1 MLVDMKDNSGSESEP
16 LLQMKGLRIE
26 GLSEN
31 GWQEIV
37 CGIDLQLKRGE
48 IIGLIGES
56 GAGKSTIG
64 LAAMGYAQDGCRITE
79 GDIIFDGIELRT
91 ASEEE
96 KRKLRGTRIS
106 YVAQSAAAAFNP
118 AHRLLEQF
126 AEVPVAHKILNLS
139 KAKEK
144 GRALYRSLDLPDP
157 ENIGERWPH
166 QVSGGQ
172 LQRMMVA
179 MAMSCEPDLIIF
191 DEPTTALDVT
201 TQIEVLKTIKEIVI
215 DRNVAAIYVTH
226 DLAVVAQMADHLMVL
241 RHGNLIEVNST
252 GQILKSPKQEYTQNL
267 LDARSRNEKITA
279 QIPNPKTLLSIESVT
294 AGYGKGPDILQDVSI
309 LVEKGRTVAVV
320 GESGSGKS
328 TLARVVTGLLP
339 ARFGGIHFRGELLPD
354 KLNHREKQQLQKVQM
369 ISQLPDIALNP
380 RQRVRD
386 IIGRPLSFYLGLK
399 GKEKEQ
405 RINELLQQI
414 ELPQSYIDRLPSELS
429 GGEKQRI
436 CIARALAAEP
446 ELIICD
452 EVTSALDS
460 IVAKAILNLLQR
472 LQNKLGVT
480 YLFISHDLDTV
491 ANIADQVVVLY
502 AGRVAEQ
509 GSKSAVFQPPFHP
522 YTRLLLSSVPEMRQG
537 WLEETLSTRE
547 AKAGIA
553 REVKITEQGCP
564 FAERCP
570 ISIEDVCVASRPP
583 LQTTTSGHVYACQ
596 HSKEVLL
603 RESQY

>member
-339 ARFGGIHFRGELLPD
+339 ARFGGIHFRGEPLPD

-570 ISIEDVCVASRPP
+570 IAIEDVCVASRPP

>member
-1 MLVDMKDNSGSESEP
+1 MLVETNKIDNEQLNRP
-16 LLQMKGLRIE
+16 LLEVKGLRIE
-26 GLSEN
+26 GLSEK

-37 CGIDLQLKRGE
+37 RGVNLQLKRGE
-48 IIGLIGES
+48 ILGLIGES

-64 LAAMGYAQDGCRITE
+64 LAAMGFARDGCRITAGE
-79 GDIIFDGIELRT
+79 IIFDGIELSS
-91 ASEEE
+91 APENE

-118 AHRLLEQF
+118 AHRLLDQF
-126 AEVPVAHKILNLS
+126 AEGPVDHGVMPRA

-179 MAMSCEPDLIIF
+179 MAMSCGPDLIIF

-201 TQIEVLKTIKEIVI
+201 TQIEVLKTIKEIVT
-215 DRNVAAIYVTH
+215 DSNVAALYITH
-226 DLAVVAQMADHLMVL
+226 DLAVVAQLADQLMVL
-241 RHGNLIEVNST
+241 RYGNLVEVNST
-252 GQILKSPKQEYTQNL
+252 GQILEAPKEDYTRAL
-267 LDARSRNEKITA
+267 LDARARHEKTTA
-279 QIPNPKTLLSIESVT
+279 QFKDSSTLLSIDSVT
-294 AGYGKGPDILQDVSI
+294 VGYGKGPDVLQEVSVS
-309 LVEKGRTVAVV
+309 VERGRTVAVV

-328 TLARVVTGLLP
+328 TLARVITGLLP
-339 ARFGGIHFRGELLPD
+339 PRSGEILFQGELLPHA
-354 KLNHREKQQLQKVQM
+354 LAQRTKQQLRKAQM
-369 ISQLPDIALNP
+369 IYQLPDVALNP

-386 IIGRPLSFYLGLK
+386 IVGRPLSFYLGLR
-399 GKEKEQ
+399 GKERER
-405 RINELLQQI
+405 RIIELLEQI
-414 ELPQSYIDRLPSELS
+414 ELSETYINRLPDELS

-452 EVTSALDS
+452 EVTSALDT
-460 IVAKAILNLLQR
+460 IVAKAILDLLQR
-472 LQNKLGVT
+472 LQYELQLT
-480 YLFISHDLDTV
+480 YLFISHDIDTV
-491 ANIADQVVVLY
+491 ASIADRVVVLY

-522 YTRLLLSSVPEMRQG
+522 YTRLLLSSVPEMKLD
-537 WLEETLSTRE
+537 WLEKTLSTRE
-547 AKAGIA
+547 AQAGIA
-553 REVKITEQGCP
+553 REVKITERGCP

-570 ISIEDVCVASRPP
+570 VAIPDICVNVRPP
-583 LQTTTSGHVYACQ
+583 LQTLSSGHLFACQ
-596 HSKEVLL
+596 HSPQELA
-603 RESQY
+603 